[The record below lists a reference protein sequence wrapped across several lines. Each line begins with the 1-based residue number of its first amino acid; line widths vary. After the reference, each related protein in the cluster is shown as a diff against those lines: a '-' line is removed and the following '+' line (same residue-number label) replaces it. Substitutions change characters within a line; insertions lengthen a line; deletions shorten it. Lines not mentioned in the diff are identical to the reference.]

1 MKPQVKKE
9 VQPVIKRLEDF
20 DETTGSLPERI
31 LFNNRLIVAVV
42 CILVTATLGY
52 YISKLHLNAN
62 FEKTI
67 PTHHPYIVN
76 YLERKIDLAGL
87 GNTVRFAVETTEGT
101 IYNPKYLDV
110 LQKITDETFLL
121 PGVDRMH
128 LRSLWSP
135 GTRWNAVT
143 EVGFEGGAVIPGEYD
158 GSRESLEQI
167 RRNVE
172 RSGTIGSLVALN
184 HQSSVVFIPLLS
196 EDPQTGGPIDYG
208 RFSAQLEAI
217 RAKHQSGTIKIHIT
231 GFAKVMGDLIEGV
244 RQIMFFF
251 ILAVAIAAAVLYWYT
266 RCIRSTSV
274 VVLCSLV
281 GVTWQLGLSA
291 ALGFQLDPYSVL
303 VPFLVFAIAMSHGAQ
318 KMNGILQDI
327 GRGTHKVIAARY
339 TFRRL
344 FLAGLTALLSDAVGF
359 AILSIIDIGAI
370 RDLALIASI
379 GVAVVIF
386 TNLILVPITLSYV
399 GVSQKAA
406 VRSLAA
412 EEAGRRGE
420 LKHPVFTFLDLF
432 TQRRW
437 AAVAIIVAIGMAV
450 GGYGISRDLRIG
462 DLDPGAPEL
471 RPDSRYNQDNAFM
484 VANFGASSD
493 VLAIMVA
500 TPQGYCN
507 QYDTLMKT
515 DVLEW
520 ELRQLPGVE
529 STNSL
534 ALLNRQVTTGL
545 TEGSPK
551 WYELLKSQ
559 TMLNF
564 VANNVGRGMYNDV
577 CDLVTLHVYLKDHR
591 ADTLTSVVNL
601 VENFAAD
608 NDTDKVQFLLAA
620 GSAGIEAATNIVV
633 KEANRKMLYWVYAAV
648 IVLCFV
654 TFRSW
659 RGVVCAILP
668 LMLTSILG
676 EALMVKLGIGVKV
689 STLPVIALGVGIGVD
704 YALYVLNVML
714 GHLRAGRSLTDAYYR
729 SLLFTGKVVMLIGIT
744 LSAAVVTWGFSP
756 IKFQADMGIM
766 LAFMFL
772 WNMLG
777 TLILLPS
784 LACMLLSGV
793 NHKSPASLPLE
804 KETLGQGV
812 SS

>member
-1 MKPQVKKE
+1 MKVQSKKE
-9 VQPVIKRLEDF
+9 VQPVIARLEEF
-20 DETTGSLPERI
+20 DEKSGLLPERI
-31 LFNNRLIVAVV
+31 LFNNRMIVVLACIAVT
-42 CILVTATLGY
+42 IALGY
-52 YISKLHLNAN
+52 YISKLRLNAN

-67 PTHHPYIVN
+67 PIHHPFIVN
-76 YLERKIDLAGL
+76 YLQHKIDLAGL
-87 GNTVRFAVETTEGT
+87 GNAVRLAVENTEGT
-101 IYNPKYLDV
+101 IYNAKYLDV
-110 LQKITDETFLL
+110 LQKVTDEAFLL
-121 PGVDRMH
+121 PGVDRMN

-158 GSRESLEQI
+158 GSPASLEQI

-184 HQSSVVFIPLLS
+184 HKSSVVFIPLLS
-196 EDPQTGGPIDYG
+196 EDPKTGGPLDYG
-208 RFSAQLEAI
+208 AFSRSLEVI
-217 RAKHQSGTIKIHIT
+217 RAKYQSNTIKIHIT

-251 ILAVAIAAAVLYWYT
+251 ILAVLIAAGVLYWYT
-266 RCIRSTSV
+266 RCLRSTLV
-274 VVLCSLV
+274 VVACSLV

-327 GRGTHKVIAARY
+327 GRGTHKVVAARY

-370 RDLALIASI
+370 RDLALIASL

-399 GVSQKAA
+399 GVSPKAA
-406 VRSLAA
+406 IRSLAA

-420 LKHPVFTFLDLF
+420 VKHPVFGFLDLF

-437 AAVAIIVAIGMAV
+437 AVAAIIVAIIMAA
-450 GGYGISRDLRIG
+450 GGYRISRDLRIG

-471 RPDSRYNQDNAFM
+471 RPDSRYNRDNAFM
-484 VANFGASSD
+484 VANYGASSD
-493 VLAIMVA
+493 VLAVMVT
-500 TPQGYCN
+500 TPQGLCN
-507 QYDTLMKT
+507 QYETLMKT

-520 ELRQLPGVE
+520 KLRQLPGVE

-534 ALLNRQVTTGL
+534 ALLNRRVTTGL

-551 WYELLKSQ
+551 WYELLNNQ

-577 CDLVTLHVYLKDHR
+577 CDMVTLYVYLKDHR
-591 ADTLTSVVNL
+591 ADTLTSVVNR
-601 VENFAAD
+601 VQDFAAD
-608 NDTDKVQFLLAA
+608 NNTDKVQFLLAA
-620 GSAGIEAATNIVV
+620 GSAGIDAATNIVV
-633 KEANRKMLYWVYAAV
+633 KAANRKMIFWVYAAV
-648 IVLCFV
+648 IVLCYI

-659 RGVVCAILP
+659 RGVLCAILP

-714 GHLRAGRSLTDAYYR
+714 GHLGAGRSLGEAYYR
-729 SLLFTGKVVMLIGIT
+729 SLLFTGKVVMLIGVT
-744 LSAAVVTWGFSP
+744 LSAAVVTWAFSP

-784 LACMLLSGV
+784 LACILL
-793 NHKSPASLPLE
+793 PAKKRS
-804 KETLGQGV
+804 V
-812 SS
+812 H